1 MSRRSRNDYEASSMS
16 YDHKRCVRETL
27 AFRGWYRGRYYY
39 GTSMLEFA
47 DRIGYTADSVDL
59 GNVSLRL
66 VHEDTGVPYEKM
78 IELGRN

>member
-1 MSRRSRNDYEASSMS
+1 MSRRSRNEYEASSMS

-27 AFRGWYRGRYYY
+27 AYA

-47 DRIGYTADSVDL
+47 NRVGYTADSVDL

-66 VHEDTGVPYEKM
+66 VHEDTGVSYEKM
-78 IELGRN
+78 MELGRN

>member
-1 MSRRSRNDYEASSMS
+1 MSRRSRNEYEASSMP

-27 AFRGWYRGRYYY
+27 AYA

-47 DRIGYTADSVDL
+47 NRNGLSADAVDL
-59 GNVSLRL
+59 GNVSLRT
-66 VHEDTGVPYEKM
+66 VHEDTGVSYDKM